1 MQFAVTEHDRGV
13 AFEQN
18 SNTQNGAETTQWDV
32 SIKKE
37 TV

>member
-1 MQFAVTEHDRGV
+1 MTGRV